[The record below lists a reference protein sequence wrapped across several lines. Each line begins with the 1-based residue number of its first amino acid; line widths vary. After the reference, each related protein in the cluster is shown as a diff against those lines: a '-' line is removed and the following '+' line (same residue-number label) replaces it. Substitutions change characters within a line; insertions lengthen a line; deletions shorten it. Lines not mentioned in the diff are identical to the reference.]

1 MTLAAGVQWHE
12 AYTAVNNYG
21 RLMVGG
27 ISVGGS
33 VGSSGGWLAGGGHSA
48 LSPSYGLGKILED
61 HLARQ
66 INRPIEGVDNALEI
80 SIVLSTGEFLTVNN
94 YQDSDLFWALRGGGG
109 STYGIVTSV
118 TYRTYPSV
126 PTQLYTYQANI
137 TNSSVLPEL
146 VGGLLRYQTQFTDD
160 GWGGYGTISGQQV
173 GFFYFAPNMTNE
185 TAIATTQAWHNYTTS
200 LAPFGVVSAEQ
211 TYYSPSWYELYQF
224 LFSNGVQNGG
234 NLLFTSRLLSRDT
247 VANNYAEVA
256 EVLLNCSASFKYV
269 LYSSLC
275 LDQFGIMVVRVV
287 RLQAGRSASSVPT
300 LLG

>member
-12 AYTAVNNYG
+12 AYDAVNNYG

-27 ISVGGS
+27 ISIGGS

-48 LSPSYGLGKILED
+48 LSPSYGLGKTLE
-61 HLARQ
+61 HYLVCQ
-66 INRPIEGVDNALEI
+66 INLPIEGVDNALEI
-80 SIVLSTGEFLTVNN
+80 SVVLSTGEFLTVNN
-94 YQDSDLFWALRGGGG
+94 YQYSDLFWALRGGGG

-160 GWGGYGTISGQQV
+160 GWGGYGTTSGQQLS
-173 GFFYFAPNMTNE
+173 FFYFAPNMTNE
-185 TAIATTQAWHNYTTS
+185 TAVATTQAWHNYTAS
-200 LAPFGVVSAEQ
+200 LASFGVISEEQ
-211 TYYSPSWYELYQF
+211 TYYSPSWYELYQTV
-224 LFSNGVQNGG
+224 FSNGVQNGA
-234 NLLFTSRLLSRDT
+234 NLMITNRLLSRDT

-256 EVLLNCSASFKYV
+256 EVLLNCSGSFKCV
-269 LYSSLC
+269 LHSS
-275 LDQFGIMVVRVV
+275 
-287 RLQAGRSASSVPT
+287 SASTSFE
-300 LLG
+300 